1 MALQQNQPE
10 NYNILSPISYR
21 LIIEKFPLLTFW
33 CQTANIPGIST
44 TEGVQSTPF
53 REIPIIG
60 EKIEFET
67 LDITMIV
74 DEDLANFKEIM
85 DWMTGFAPI
94 HDKKEH
100 TEYLNTQYT
109 TSTTSDY
116 QNYLSDAIL
125 HVLTNSKGHNKEIL
139 FHDIFPTSLGAIA
152 FDSTGEVDPITTD
165 VSFQI
170 RDYVINE

>member
-1 MALQQNQPE
+1 MALQQNQPD

-44 TEGVQSTPF
+44 TEGVHSTPF
-53 REIPIIG
+53 REIPVIG

-67 LDITMIV
+67 LDVTMIV

-85 DWMTGFAPI
+85 NWMTGFAPV

-100 TEYLNTQYT
+100 TEYLN
-109 TSTTSDY
+109 
-116 QNYLSDAIL
+116 N
-125 HVLTNSKGHNKEIL
+125 
-139 FHDIFPTSLGAIA
+139 F
-152 FDSTGEVDPITTD
+152 
-165 VSFQI
+165 
-170 RDYVINE
+170 